1 MAAVLGAFVPD
12 TAVRWRGV
20 VTGEVARRMGV
31 AAEAKKLAARLDR
44 VGAAVG
50 DAEARAARG
59 DEAAARWLANVRAAA
74 YEADGAVDR
83 CRVAARRLKAQD
95 QHKQQQTNHHHQA
108 RIHHCLYDHARHF
121 FVRCC

>member
-20 VTGEVARRMGV
+20 VTGEVGRRMGV
-31 AAEAKKLAARLDR
+31 AAEAKKLATRLDR

-50 DAEARAARG
+50 DAEARALRG
-59 DEAAARWLANVRAAA
+59 DEAAARWLANVRAVA

-83 CRVAARRLKAQD
+83 CRVAARRLKGQEEQ
-95 QHKQQQTNHHHQA
+95 QHHHHQA
-108 RIHHCLYDHARHF
+108 RSITTYTIN
-121 FVRCC
+121 

>member
-20 VTGEVARRMGV
+20 VTGEVARWMGV

-59 DEAAARWLANVRAAA
+59 DEAAAPWRTRRAEPLTGAGSRR
-74 YEADGAVDR
+74 DGT
-83 CRVAARRLKAQD
+83 RLRNSTSRQESI
-95 QHKQQQTNHHHQA
+95 TNTY
-108 RIHHCLYDHARHF
+108 I
-121 FVRCC
+121 